1 LLTVEQGFG
10 CNDFVMKRAAE
21 RDVTPGLSAMPH
33 FLSALLVRPARATA
47 CLVGA
52 GALLLLVGGVDSRGD
67 AADADPALRH
77 ETAVRAINHLDALRG
92 LTLHLG
98 ELGPALDQGLKQ
110 ARGALGAEMIALRE
124 LARPGDEEAAVRGTL
139 AVLALYQTAWI
150 DARDRARSGDA
161 EGAGEAL
168 AAAMPLGVQATA
180 ALASLGHIMDDGNLA
195 TIRAR
200 AADDRAGRLWNA
212 GLALVAAGML
222 LFAAARLQGAT
233 IRRAGLAG

>member
-1 LLTVEQGFG
+1 
-10 CNDFVMKRAAE
+10 M
-21 RDVTPGLSAMPH
+21 VTPGLSAMPH

-52 GALLLLVGGVDSRGD
+52 GALLLLVGGIDSRSD

-77 ETAVRAINHLDALRG
+77 ETALRAVVHLDALRS
-92 LTLHLG
+92 LTLRLG
-98 ELGPALDQGLKQ
+98 EAGLAVEQDLKQ
-110 ARGALGAEMIALRE
+110 ARATLGADMIALRE
-124 LARPGDEEAAVRGTL
+124 LARPGDEETAVRGTL

-150 DARDRARSGDA
+150 DAHDRARSGDA
-161 EGAGEAL
+161 EGAGETL
-168 AAAMPLGVQATA
+168 VAAMPLGVQATA
-180 ALASLGHIMDDGNLA
+180 ALASLGHVLDDGDLA

-222 LFAAARLQGAT
+222 LFAAARLQGAA
-233 IRRAGLAG
+233 IRREGLAG